1 MASSL
6 HNLNLEEGKSDAL
19 REALACLA
27 EASAADGG
35 PRYTDRVIRQLARVV
50 VCRTYARPILELSH
64 LLVAA
69 SARDGRYEDL
79 FWGMDRA
86 SVGAFRRAFDA
97 VAADI
102 GRLRLSNDAV
112 RHSDAPDAFEVSFSR
127 MPFLAA
133 LLEFLITTL
142 GYDEVDDLTRPL
154 RDGVASD
161 GRVEET
167 ARALQRR
174 FYAYLKDHLP
184 PVQRQRR
191 ERHFLDYV
199 TAGAGNRTRSDAI
212 DDACVLGYWQAYAAS
227 DEVSARTYRGVYR
240 SALKLIMALDAAEV
254 RLEGAHAKS
263 IGNDYEAGEVDPADV
278 EAVAVALDD
287 ATGPL
292 PDLLAASGERVKF
305 INAREVERV
314 VDLPLAPAAAL
325 AARRIPVS
333 VMRDS
338 VFGAYQ
344 TRLSAAERGDGI
356 TVDLLQ
362 GLDGPMDGSVY
373 DACFGGFIEI
383 AETLER
389 ASMAAL
395 SLLHGAGRIEAVEIA
410 LTLAPD
416 LDWGALAE
424 TPHSP
429 DDNVVPISV
438 HSAAAQ
444 FFATKPDPH
453 GDELPGLLAEARRAL
468 RAFNR
473 IGFKGDVDAATLDA
487 MAAAAPY
494 ALRLIDAIRR
504 FVERDSRDQDW
515 PTLAQR
521 DLVVFMNM
529 FKALYRA
536 DKHLETEVFD
546 GER

>member
-27 EASAADGG
+27 EASAGDGG
-35 PRYTDRVIRQLARVV
+35 PRYADRVIRQLARVV

-79 FWGMDRA
+79 FWGVDRA
-86 SVGAFRRAFDA
+86 SAGAFRRAFEA
-97 VAADI
+97 VAADT
-102 GRLRLSNDAV
+102 GRVRLSNDTV
-112 RHSDAPDAFEVSFSR
+112 RHSDAGDAFEVSFSR

-142 GYDEVDDLTRPL
+142 GYGEVDELTRPL
-154 RDGVASD
+154 RDGVASSA
-161 GRVEET
+161 RVDET

-174 FYAYLKDHLP
+174 LYAYLKDHLP

-199 TAGAGNRTRSDAI
+199 TAGAGNRAGSEAI
-212 DDACVLGYWQAYAAS
+212 DDAAVLSYWQAYAAS

-254 RLEGAHAKS
+254 RREGAYAKS
-263 IGNDYEAGEVDPADV
+263 IGTDYEAGEVDPADV
-278 EAVAVALDD
+278 EAVVAALDE

-292 PDLLAASGERVKF
+292 PDLLDASGERVKF

-338 VFGAYQ
+338 VFGAHQ

-356 TVDLLQ
+356 TADVLQ
-362 GLDGPMDGSVY
+362 SLNRQIDGSVY
-373 DACFGGFIEI
+373 EACFEGYIEI

-395 SLLHGAGRIEAVEIA
+395 AVLHSAGRIEAVEIA

-424 TPHSP
+424 TAHSP

-438 HSAAAQ
+438 HTAAAQ
-444 FFATKPDPH
+444 FFATKPDPR

-473 IGFKGDVDAATLDA
+473 AGFKGDVDAMTLDA

-494 ALRLIDAIRR
+494 ALRLIEAIRR
-504 FVERDSRDQDW
+504 FVERDLRGQDW
-515 PTLAQR
+515 PALAQHDR
-521 DLVVFMNM
+521 RVFLDM
-529 FKALYRA
+529 FAALYRA
-536 DKHLETEVFD
+536 DKILETEASD
-546 GER
+546 GGR

>member
-27 EASAADGG
+27 EANSADGG
-35 PRYTDRVIRQLARVV
+35 PRYADRVIRQLARAV
-50 VCRTYARPILELSH
+50 VCRTYARPILELAH

-69 SARDGRYEDL
+69 SARDGRFEDL

-86 SVGAFRRAFDA
+86 SVGAFRRSFEA
-97 VAADI
+97 VATDT
-102 GRLRLSNDAV
+102 GRVRLSSDAV
-112 RHSDAPDAFEVSFSR
+112 RHSDARDAFEVSFSR

-142 GYDEVDDLTRPL
+142 GYSEVDDLTRPL

-161 GRVEET
+161 ALVEQT

-199 TAGAGNRTRSDAI
+199 ITNAGNHTGSDAI
-212 DDACVLGYWQAYAAS
+212 DDAGVLGYWQVYAAS

-240 SALKLIMALDAAEV
+240 CALKLIMALDAAEV

-278 EAVAVALDD
+278 EAVTAALDD

-292 PDLLAASGERVKF
+292 SDLLVASGVRVKF
-305 INAREVERV
+305 INAREIERV

-333 VMRDS
+333 VMRDG

-344 TRLSAAERGDGI
+344 TRLSAAERGDGV
-356 TVDLLQ
+356 TADLLQ
-362 GLDGPMDGSVY
+362 GMGGPMDGSVY
-373 DACFGGFIEI
+373 DTCFDRFIEI

-424 TPHSP
+424 PPHSS

-438 HSAAAQ
+438 HTAAAQ
-444 FFATKPDPH
+444 FFATKPDPR

-473 IGFKGDVDAATLDA
+473 AGFKGDVDELTLDA
-487 MAAAAPY
+487 MATAAPY
-494 ALRLIDAIRR
+494 ALRLIAAIRR
-504 FVERDSRDQDW
+504 FVERDSLGQDW
-515 PTLAQR
+515 PALAQR
-521 DLVVFMNM
+521 DRVVFMDM

-536 DKHLETEVFD
+536 DKDLATEVS
-546 GER
+546 GG